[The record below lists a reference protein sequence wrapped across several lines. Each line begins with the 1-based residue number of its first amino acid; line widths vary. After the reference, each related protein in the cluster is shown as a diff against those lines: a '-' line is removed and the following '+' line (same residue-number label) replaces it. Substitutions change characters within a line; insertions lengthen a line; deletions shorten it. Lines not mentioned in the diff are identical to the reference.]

1 MPCSLDIWDNFWP
14 FVPLSHLHDH
24 EAAHEHE
31 HQHETVRYADH
42 NEYHDQR
49 RRMSE
54 RNDELHV
61 PGHLNINYQ
70 HLPALIELF
79 NSQSSRPSSKFRLGD
94 DLEIFTAANEYL
106 KQKYHQLQN
115 ANEKRKEPKKAI
127 SNNYEN
133 HVILQYRDN
142 QYPQQQF
149 ESPPYKKAEKKKYL
163 SQIEPM
169 SPNKY
174 RNRNRATNQSKD
186 HENHDSHEYL
196 SHLQKYSD
204 KEDSRSST
212 KPGVGD
218 RVPPNINLGYHS
230 SLGNQPENLYPDDD
244 AEYPYPAQHS
254 PPLPLQKYQ
263 VESVEKYVGNSGKEY
278 ETAAEKIVEG
288 YMGEYMEKYMN
299 EWYIKYCEETGEMT
313 PECTEVPVIP
323 SSLVFR

>member
-1 MPCSLDIWDNFWP
+1 MGNEHRHQYNETHQHLHDQQHEHESEHLYVEEHDHSHEHSHVHSHKHHHQAISNQ
-14 FVPLSHLHDH
+14 SHLHDH
-24 EAAHEHE
+24 EAAHKHE

-106 KQKYHQLQN
+106 KQRYHQLQN

-196 SHLQKYSD
+196 SHLQKY
-204 KEDSRSST
+204 
-212 KPGVGD
+212 
-218 RVPPNINLGYHS
+218 
-230 SLGNQPENLYPDDD
+230 
-244 AEYPYPAQHS
+244 
-254 PPLPLQKYQ
+254 
-263 VESVEKYVGNSGKEY
+263 
-278 ETAAEKIVEG
+278 
-288 YMGEYMEKYMN
+288 
-299 EWYIKYCEETGEMT
+299 
-313 PECTEVPVIP
+313 
-323 SSLVFR
+323 